1 MIYMLYRAF
10 SADPY
15 AKLAPMTSIRA
26 IAAFLTA
33 FGVVWY
39 FAPKVIA
46 GLYRRGLRDRPRAYL
61 DSWAFSKS
69 GTPTM
74 GGVLIVLGM
83 LCASLI
89 WCDLSSP
96 PIPMLLLATTFF
108 AGLGALDDILKT
120 KRKSSDGGLGR
131 KFKLVS
137 QGLFGLFFA
146 LIIMNAGT
154 SLFSPEERDRLYVPL
169 LTPILGIQ
177 PALGE
182 IGYGSLI
189 LLAFLAITNAVNFA
203 DGLDGLAIVP
213 AAFAVAVYGI
223 IAYILGKGLLAS
235 SEALAPHPWM
245 EELSLYCCGLL
256 GAATGFLWFN
266 GYPAQVFMGDTG
278 SLSLGG
284 TLAALAVLT
293 KQELLFLLLGA
304 VFVLEFVSVLIQ
316 DTLGI
321 ARLGRR
327 IFYRAP
333 VHHSFQHQGVA
344 ETKVVLRF
352 WIMSLLFAL
361 IALGAWMGGPRIA
374 NGTTEKGE
382 GARSAAEVAAGGPAD
397 DPVPK

>member
-1 MIYMLYRAF
+1 MLYRAF

-15 AKLAPMTSIRA
+15 SKLAAMTSIRA

-33 FGVVWY
+33 FGIVWLL
-39 FAPKVIA
+39 APRIIA
-46 GLYRRGLRDRPRAYL
+46 GLYRRGLRDRPRDYV
-61 DSWAFSKS
+61 DSWAFTKS

-83 LCASLI
+83 LSASLI

-96 PIPMLLLATTFF
+96 PIPLLLLATTFF

-131 KFKLVS
+131 RFKLVS

-146 LIIMNAGT
+146 LIIMNSGT
-154 SLFSPEERDRLYVPL
+154 TPFDPDEKSRLYVPL
-169 LTPILGIQ
+169 LTPLLGIH
-177 PALGE
+177 PDLGE

-189 LLAFLAITNAVNFA
+189 LFAFLAISNAVNFA

-223 IAYILGKGLLAS
+223 IAYILGKGLLAAP
-235 SEALAPHPWM
+235 ETLAPHPWM
-245 EELSLYCCGLL
+245 QELSLYCCGLL

-293 KQELLFLLLGA
+293 KQEILFLLLGA

-333 VHHSFQHQGVA
+333 IHHSFQHQGVA

-361 IALGAWMGGPRIA
+361 IALGAWMGGPRMA
-374 NGTTEKGE
+374 DSSTEKGE
-382 GARSAAEVAAGGPAD
+382 IARSTAEIAAGGAGD
-397 DPVPK
+397 DSIPK

>member
-1 MIYMLYRAF
+1 MLYKALA
-10 SADPY
+10 ADPY
-15 AKLAPMTSIRA
+15 AKLASMTSIRA

-33 FGVVWY
+33 FLIVWTL
-39 FAPKVIA
+39 APRVIA
-46 GLYRRGLRDRPRAYL
+46 GLYRRGLRDRPRDYV
-61 DSWAFSKS
+61 DSYAFSKS

-74 GGVLIVLGM
+74 GGILIVLGM
-83 LCASLI
+83 LAAALI

-96 PIPMLLLATTFF
+96 PIPLLLLATTFF

-120 KRKSSDGGLGR
+120 KRRSSDGGLGR
-131 KFKLVS
+131 RFKLVS

-146 LIIMNAGT
+146 LIIMNSGT
-154 SLFSPEERDRLYVPL
+154 SPFTPDERCRLYVPL
-169 LTPILGIQ
+169 MTPLLGIQ
-177 PALGE
+177 PGLGE
-182 IGYGSLI
+182 IGYGALI
-189 LLAFLAITNAVNFA
+189 LFAFMAISNAVNFA

-235 SEALAPHPWM
+235 SGSLAPHPWM

-316 DTLGI
+316 DAVGI
-321 ARLGRR
+321 GRVGRR

-333 VHHSFQHQGVA
+333 VHHSFQHQGIA

-361 IALGAWMGGPRIA
+361 IALGTWIGGPRISDTPA
-374 NGTTEKGE
+374 EKT
-382 GARSAAEVAAGGPAD
+382 VAAREAVGPEA
-397 DPVPK
+397 PVNPEIVPR

>member
-1 MIYMLYRAF
+1 MLYRAF
-10 SADPY
+10 SADP
-15 AKLAPMTSIRA
+15 ATKLAPFTSIRA

-33 FGVVWY
+33 FLIVWML
-39 FAPKVIA
+39 APRVIA
-46 GLYRRGLRDRPRAYL
+46 GLYRRGMRDRPRDYVDA
-61 DSWAFSKS
+61 WAFSKS

-74 GGVLIVLGM
+74 GGILIVLGIM
-83 LCASLI
+83 TSALV
-89 WCDLSSP
+89 WCDLGSK
-96 PIPMLLLATTFF
+96 PIPLLLLATTFF

-120 KRKSSDGGLGR
+120 KRRSSDGGLGR
-131 KFKLVS
+131 RFKLVS

-146 LIIMNAGT
+146 LIMMNSGT
-154 SLFSPEERDRLYVPL
+154 AVFGEAERTRLYIPL
-169 LTPILGIQ
+169 LTPLCGVH

-182 IGYGSLI
+182 FGYGALI
-189 LLAFLAITNAVNFA
+189 CMAFLAISNAVNFA

-213 AAFAVAVYGI
+213 AALSVAVYGI
-223 IAYILGKGLLAS
+223 IAYILGRGLL
-235 SEALAPHPWM
+235 PDMGTVTRHFWM
-245 EELSLYCCGLL
+245 QEISLYCCALL

-333 VHHSFQHQGVA
+333 MHHSYQHRGIA

-361 IALGAWMGGPRIA
+361 IGLGAWLGGPRM
-374 NGTTEKGE
+374 
-382 GARSAAEVAAGGPAD
+382 AGGDSDKTEAGISGNELARNESGAAD
-397 DPVPK
+397 QPR

>member
-1 MIYMLYRAF
+1 MLYKALA
-10 SADPY
+10 ADSY
-15 AKLAPMTSIRA
+15 SKLATMTSIRA

-33 FGVVWY
+33 FLIVWSL
-39 FAPKVIA
+39 APRVIA
-46 GLYRRGLRDRPRAYL
+46 GLYRRGLRDRPRDYVDA
-61 DSWAFSKS
+61 WAFSKS

-74 GGVLIVLGM
+74 GGILIVLGM
-83 LCASLI
+83 LAAALI

-96 PIPMLLLATTFF
+96 PIPLLLLASTFF

-120 KRKSSDGGLGR
+120 RRKSSDAGLGR
-131 KFKLVS
+131 RFKLVS

-154 SLFSPEERDRLYVPL
+154 SPFSPDERCRLYIPL
-169 LTPILGIQ
+169 ITPILGVQ
-177 PALGE
+177 PGLGE
-182 IGYGSLI
+182 VGYGALI
-189 LLAFLAITNAVNFA
+189 LFAFIAISNAVNFA

-213 AAFAVAVYGI
+213 AAFSVGVYGI
-223 IAYILGKGLLAS
+223 IAYILGRGLLADS
-235 SEALAPHPWM
+235 AALARHPWM
-245 EELSLYCCGLL
+245 EELSLYCCAVL
-256 GAATGFLWFN
+256 GAATGFLWYN

-316 DTLGI
+316 DAIGI
-321 ARLGRR
+321 ARVGRR

-333 VHHSFQHQGVA
+333 VHHSFQHQGIA

-361 IALGAWMGGPRIA
+361 IALGTWMGGPRIA
-374 NGTTEKGE
+374 DGSEK
-382 GARSAAEVAAGGPAD
+382 SAARPAAEAPSGGTSTDA
-397 DPVPK
+397 VPR

>member
-1 MIYMLYRAF
+1 VIYMLYRAC

-15 AKLAPMTSIRA
+15 TKLAPLTSIRA

-33 FGVVWY
+33 FLIVWML
-39 FAPKVIA
+39 APRVIA
-46 GLYRRGLRDRPRAYL
+46 GLYRRGLRDRPRDYVDA
-61 DSWAFSKS
+61 WAFSKS

-74 GGVLIVLGM
+74 GGILIVLGIM
-83 LCASLI
+83 ASALV
-89 WCDLSSP
+89 WCDLSSK
-96 PIPMLLLATTFF
+96 PIPLLLLATTFF

-120 KRKSSDGGLGR
+120 KRRSSDGGLGR
-131 KFKLVS
+131 RFKLVS

-146 LIIMNAGT
+146 VIMMNSGT
-154 SLFSPEERDRLYVPL
+154 SLFAADERTRLYIPLMTPL
-169 LTPILGIQ
+169 LGVQ
-177 PALGE
+177 PVLGE
-182 IGYGSLI
+182 IGYGALI
-189 LLAFLAITNAVNFA
+189 FMAFLAISNAVNFA

-213 AAFAVAVYGI
+213 AALGVAVYGI
-223 IAYILGKGLLAS
+223 IAYILGRGLLPDMATFS
-235 SEALAPHPWM
+235 REYWM
-245 EELSLYCCGLL
+245 QEVSLYCCALL

-284 TLAALAVLT
+284 TLAALAVVT

-333 VHHSFQHQGVA
+333 MHHSYQHQGVA

-361 IALGAWMGGPRIA
+361 IALGACLGGPRMARGDSEKTEAKDVAEIA
-374 NGTTEKGE
+374 SNG
-382 GARSAAEVAAGGPAD
+382 PLN
-397 DPVPK
+397 VPR

>member
-1 MIYMLYRAF
+1 MLYKAL
-10 SADPY
+10 AAEPY
-15 AKLAPMTSIRA
+15 SKLATMTSIRA

-33 FGVVWY
+33 FLIVWSLG
-39 FAPKVIA
+39 PKVIA
-46 GLYRRGLRDRPRAYL
+46 GLYRRGLRDRPRDYL
-61 DSWAFSKS
+61 DAWAFSKS

-74 GGVLIVLGM
+74 GGILIVLGM
-83 LCASLI
+83 LTAALV

-96 PIPMLLLATTFF
+96 PIPLLLLATTFF

-120 KRKSSDGGLGR
+120 RRRSSDGGLGR
-131 KFKLVS
+131 RFKLVS

-146 LIIMNAGT
+146 LIILNAGT
-154 SLFSPEERDRLYVPL
+154 SPFSPDERCRLYIPL
-169 LTPILGIQ
+169 LTPILGWQ
-177 PALGE
+177 PGLGE
-182 IGYGSLI
+182 IGYGTLI
-189 LLAFLAITNAVNFA
+189 LLAFIAISNAVNFA

-213 AAFAVAVYGI
+213 AAFSVAVYGI
-223 IAYILGKGLLAS
+223 IAYILGKTLLADT
-235 SEALAPHPWM
+235 APFAPHPWM
-245 EELSLYCCGLL
+245 EELSLYCCAVL

-316 DTLGI
+316 DGIGI
-321 ARLGRR
+321 ARIGRR

-333 VHHSFQHQGVA
+333 VHHSFQHQGIA

-361 IALGAWMGGPRIA
+361 VALGTWMGGPRMAEGGVGKTPLVALPDTEIGGG
-374 NGTTEKGE
+374 GTN
-382 GARSAAEVAAGGPAD
+382 AD
-397 DPVPK
+397 GVPR

>member
-1 MIYMLYRAF
+1 MLYRAF
-10 SADPY
+10 AADPY
-15 AKLAPMTSIRA
+15 SSLAPLTSIRA

-33 FGVVWY
+33 FLIVWML
-39 FAPKVIA
+39 APRVIA
-46 GLYRRGLRDRPRAYL
+46 GLYRRGLRDRPRDYVDA
-61 DSWAFSKS
+61 WAFSKS

-74 GGVLIVLGM
+74 GGILIVLGIM
-83 LCASLI
+83 ASALV
-89 WCDLSSP
+89 WCDLGSK
-96 PIPMLLLATTFF
+96 PIPLLLLATTFF

-120 KRKSSDGGLGR
+120 KRRSSDGGLGR
-131 KFKLVS
+131 RFKLVS

-146 LIIMNAGT
+146 LIMMNSGT
-154 SLFSPEERDRLYVPL
+154 SPFPEDERTRLYIPL
-169 LTPILGIQ
+169 LTPIFGAQ
-177 PALGE
+177 PVLGE
-182 IGYGSLI
+182 IGYGTLI
-189 LLAFLAITNAVNFA
+189 FLAFLAISNAVNFA

-213 AAFAVAVYGI
+213 AALGVAVYGI
-223 IAYILGKGLLAS
+223 IAYILGRGLLPDMATFTRH
-235 SEALAPHPWM
+235 LWM
-245 EELSLYCCGLL
+245 QEISLYCCALL

-333 VHHSFQHQGVA
+333 MHHSYQHQGIA

-361 IALGAWMGGPRIA
+361 IGLGTWLGGPRM
-374 NGTTEKGE
+374 
-382 GARSAAEVAAGGPAD
+382 ARGGDSDKTEVARAGLGIAVTDAD
-397 DPVPK
+397 PGIKPR

>member
-1 MIYMLYRAF
+1 VIYMLYRAF
-10 SADPY
+10 STDPSSE
-15 AKLAPMTSIRA
+15 LAPFASIRA

-33 FGVVWY
+33 FLIVWML
-39 FAPKVIA
+39 APRVIA
-46 GLYRRGLRDRPRAYL
+46 GLYRRGLRDRPRDYVDA
-61 DSWAFSKS
+61 WAFSKS

-74 GGVLIVLGM
+74 GGILIVLGIM
-83 LCASLI
+83 AAALV
-89 WCDLSSP
+89 WCDLSSK
-96 PIPMLLLATTFF
+96 PIPLLLLATTFF

-120 KRKSSDGGLGR
+120 KRRSSDGGLGR
-131 KFKLVS
+131 RFKLVS

-146 LIIMNAGT
+146 LIMMNDGT
-154 SLFSPEERDRLYVPL
+154 APFIAEERARVYIPLITPL
-169 LTPILGIQ
+169 LGCEPDLG
-177 PALGE
+177 G
-182 IGYGSLI
+182 IGYGALI
-189 LLAFLAITNAVNFA
+189 LLAFLAISNAVNFA

-213 AAFAVAVYGI
+213 AALAVAVYGI
-223 IAYILGKGLLAS
+223 IAYILGRGLLPDMVDTFTRY
-235 SEALAPHPWM
+235 LWM
-245 EELSLYCCGLL
+245 QELSLYCCALL

-284 TLAALAVLT
+284 TLAAMAVLT

-333 VHHSFQHQGVA
+333 MHHSYQHQGVA

-361 IALGAWMGGPRIA
+361 IGLGTWLGGPRM
-374 NGTTEKGE
+374 
-382 GARSAAEVAAGGPAD
+382 AGG
-397 DPVPK
+397 DPEKSATRGGAPIASNGAPPVDHPR